1 MNNDK
6 KETRLLRRRFGS
18 SSRNETIMQPVKQ
31 INNKL
36 LLPILNYDRKASAM
50 VFKEE
55 TNILLPEENFEID
68 DDTNIRL
75 K

>member
-1 MNNDK
+1 
-6 KETRLLRRRFGS
+6 
-18 SSRNETIMQPVKQ
+18 MQPVKQ

-55 TNILLPEENFEID
+55 TNIFQPEENFEID